1 MRHCSTAKK
10 DFQGIA
16 QNARISG
23 KWPTRAKIKEKDY
36 V

>member
-1 MRHCSTAKK
+1 MWHCDRKK
-10 DFQGIA
+10 KAFGVIA

-23 KWPTRAKIKEKDY
+23 KWPTRAKIKEKNY

>member
-1 MRHCSTAKK
+1 MLHCSTAKK

-23 KWPTRAKIKEKDY
+23 KWTTCAKIKEKDY

>member
-1 MRHCSTAKK
+1 MRHCNRKK
-10 DFQGIA
+10 KAFGAIA

-23 KWPTRAKIKEKDY
+23 KWTTCAKIKEKNY

>member
-1 MRHCSTAKK
+1 MRHCDRKK
-10 DFQGIA
+10 KAFWVIA

>member
-1 MRHCSTAKK
+1 MRHCDRKK
-10 DFQGIA
+10 KAFGVIA

-23 KWPTRAKIKEKDY
+23 KWPTREKIKEKDY